1 MYFKSH
7 PIIVYDN
14 EKVVDIFK
22 KIIPSNQYLDNKIF
36 FELYDIVDGESPENL
51 SYRLYKS
58 SEYHWILLTINN
70 IVDINKN
77 WPMSQRDFNVYVSEK
92 YDDPY
97 QIHHYIDNDGDIIDK
112 AEWEL
117 FDEKTRGTN
126 SIENYSYE
134 ESINNNKVNIKIL
147 NPNYIMEFVEH
158 FKSLL

>member
-22 KIIPSNQYLDNKIF
+22 KIIPSNQYLDNTIL

-51 SYRLYKS
+51 AYKLYGS
-58 SEYHWILLTINN
+58 AEHHWILLTINN
-70 IVDINKN
+70 IVDVNKN

-112 AEWEL
+112 SEWEL

>member
-22 KIIPSNQYLDNKIF
+22 KIIPSNQYLDNTIL

-51 SYRLYKS
+51 AYKLYGS
-58 SEYHWILLTINN
+58 AEHHWVLLTINN

-92 YDDPY
+92 YNDPY
-97 QIHHYIDNDGDIIDK
+97 QIHQYVDSDGDIIDK
-112 AEWEL
+112 DEWESL
-117 FDEKTRGTN
+117 GSVTSN

-134 ESINNNKVNIKIL
+134 ELINNSKVNIKIL
-147 NPNYIMEFVEH
+147 NPDYIMEFIEN